1 MITPVDAEN
10 PTNAEIFAA
19 IVEVNSKIEDLQTI
33 SLGSWM
39 WDKSTKIVTYLNTD
53 GAPSFKFEVNDS
65 AEVSSRERRADLE
78 V

>member
-1 MITPVDAEN
+1 MITPADAEN

-19 IVEVNSKIEDLQTI
+19 LVEVNNKVDALQTI

-39 WDKSTKIVTYLNTD
+39 WDKSTKIVTYLNVD
-53 GAPSFKFEVNDS
+53 GVPSFKFEVNDS
-65 AEVSSRERRADLE
+65 AEASSRERRADLE